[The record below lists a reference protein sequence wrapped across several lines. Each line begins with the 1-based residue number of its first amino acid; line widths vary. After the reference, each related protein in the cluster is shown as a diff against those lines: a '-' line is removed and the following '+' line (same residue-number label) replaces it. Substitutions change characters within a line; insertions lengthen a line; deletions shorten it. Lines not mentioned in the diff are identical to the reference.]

1 MYMQSLRKTLY
12 PSYDQLDQMLKQTT
26 LSFSMELTGPKVS
39 DSGTIKTVH
48 QSKMTHNSEKKPLV
62 YDFSSFKALSHYQMQ
77 SSQRHS
83 EVDRAG
89 N

>member
-1 MYMQSLRKTLY
+1 
-12 PSYDQLDQMLKQTT
+12 MLKQTT
-26 LSFSMELTGPKVS
+26 LSISMELTDPKVS

-48 QSKMTHNSEKKPLV
+48 QSKISHNLEKKPLV
-62 YDFSSFKALSHYQMQ
+62 YDFSSFEALSHYQMQ
-77 SSQRHS
+77 SSQRHN